1 MTFAYQHFLHKC
13 SHLSAVVNGNFIRY
27 LDICTDH
34 SRVSNLYSA
43 ILLVLLSLTLNQWE
57 FSGVLSA
64 LFMQLWASSVTKNR
78 TSIKYD

>member
-43 ILLVLLSLTLNQWE
+43 ILLVLLSLTLNQ
-57 FSGVLSA
+57 
-64 LFMQLWASSVTKNR
+64 
-78 TSIKYD
+78 